1 MKLKQKYIAGA
12 ALTLF
17 GVGVLSG
24 CQQTVEKAEKVA
36 TANNT
41 ETTTNQ
47 STESTQ
53 KAAAPTTA
61 PTNPIPGVQSG
72 SYKDGTYT
80 GVANGYRPNLNV
92 QVVVSGGKINSVE
105 VTENNETP
113 NFLSRANLTVTSEIV
128 AKQTTQ
134 VTAVSGATRSSN
146 GIMNATANALANAI
160 V

>member
-24 CQQTVEKAEKVA
+24 CQQTVEKAEEVA

-41 ETTTNQ
+41 ETTSNQ

-53 KAAAPTTA
+53 KAVAPTTA
-61 PTNPIPGVQSG
+61 PTNPTPVVQSG

-92 QVVVSGGKINSVE
+92 QVVVSDGKITSVE

-146 GIMNATANALANAI
+146 GIMNATANALANATA
-160 V
+160 